1 MNIVL
6 LVTALAVLFIVIA
19 ACEPVAARLRLP
31 YSVVLAVVGAM
42 LGTLALWL
50 QRSGV
55 AASFP
60 PEVAD
65 LLALPIRS
73 SVFLY
78 MFLPTLLFQVSLS
91 LNIRRMIDD
100 WVPIL
105 VMAVVAVLVSTLAI
119 GFALQPFSSMSLA
132 ACLLLGSIV
141 STTDPSAVVSIFRS
155 IAAPQ
160 RLTRIVEGE
169 SLLNDAAAIALF
181 GFFLTFVMAG
191 VPDPTLREALVE
203 FPLLILGGLG
213 LGYLMARIALFL
225 MTRMASHP
233 TAQLSLSLALPY
245 LTYVLAEQGLH
256 ASGVIAVVT
265 AGIAMNLTGPGRLSP
280 ATWKLLSDIWEMLSH
295 WAGSLIFIV
304 AALLIP
310 RLIGRATGWD
320 LLLIG
325 IVALAAVV
333 ARGVMLSGLL
343 PLLTRFNLSPR
354 VERPYRVA
362 ILWGG
367 LRGAVTLALALAVT
381 ENPMVPPHVKR
392 EVGILA
398 TGFVLFTLL
407 AQGTTL
413 RWVIR
418 RLGLARLTP
427 LDLALSNQVIAVALQ
442 NVREGVAE
450 TVRERELDPQIV
462 RSEAKGF
469 GQRLARAVELAD
481 DSADDIP
488 DRDRITLGLVALAG
502 RERDAILA
510 AFRQQ
515 IISPRLAEAM
525 LVDVDRLIERT
536 RLQGRD
542 GYRAAGRRALG
553 LGRQHRIAVWAHN
566 RLKITRWLS
575 QLTSDR
581 FEMLLTQ
588 RLILGDLHG
597 LIDGKIRRIHGR
609 RVAEILHEMLKRRE
623 EETEQALEAL
633 RLQYPG
639 YSEEMVRSFIRRTA
653 LQLELREYEMLH
665 DDGLIGQELFMTLRQ
680 RIQVARGKKERRP
693 HLDLAVQKVEL
704 VRQFPLFA
712 EMEEDQLRALERL
725 LQTVY
730 VRPGDVLLRRG
741 DVPRKVFFIASGAV
755 ESDVAGQKVRLGRGE
770 MFGQL
775 AILTRKTRKA
785 QVTAISHGTLLSLD
799 EARFLELL
807 RRNKTL
813 QEAAVES
820 AARRNVTID
829 LSAI

>member
-1 MNIVL
+1 MTIVL
-6 LVTALAVLFIVIA
+6 LVAALAVLFIVIA

-31 YSVVLAVVGAM
+31 YSVVLAVVGAA

-55 AASFP
+55 AAGFR
-60 PEVAD
+60 PEVAE
-65 LLALPIRS
+65 LLSLPIRS

-119 GFALQPFSSMSLA
+119 GFALQPFSTMSLA

-160 RLTRIVEGE
+160 RLSRIVEGE

-191 VPDPTLREALVE
+191 VPDPTLRDALVQ
-203 FPLLILGGLG
+203 FPLLIVGGVA
-213 LGYLMARIALFL
+213 LGYGMARLALSL
-225 MTRMASHP
+225 MTRMATHP

-245 LTYVLAEQGLH
+245 LTYVLAESGLEV
-256 ASGVIAVVT
+256 SGVIAVVT
-265 AGIAMNLTGPGRLSP
+265 AGIAMNLAGPGRLSP
-280 ATWKLLSDIWEMLSH
+280 STWNLLGDTWEMLSH

-304 AALLIP
+304 TALLIP
-310 RLIGRATGWD
+310 RLIGRATAWD
-320 LLLIG
+320 LVLIG
-325 IVALAAVV
+325 IVVLAAVV

-343 PLLTRFNLSPR
+343 PLLTRLNLSPK

-407 AQGTTL
+407 VQGTTL
-413 RWVIR
+413 RLVIR

-450 TVRERELDPQIV
+450 SVRERELDPQIV
-462 RSEAKGF
+462 RAEAKSF
-469 GQRLARAVELAD
+469 GQRLARAVEMAD

-488 DRDRITLGLVALAG
+488 DRDRITLGLLALAG

-515 IISPRLAEAM
+515 IIPPRLAEAM
-525 LVDVDRLIERT
+525 LVDADRLIERT

-542 GYRAAGRRALG
+542 GYRSAGRLALG
-553 LGRQHRIAVWAHN
+553 YGRRHRLAVWAHN
-566 RLKITRWLS
+566 RLKISRWLS
-575 QLTSDR
+575 ELTSDR
-581 FEMLLTQ
+581 FEMLLAQ

-623 EETEQALEAL
+623 EETAQSLEAL

-653 LQLELREYEMLH
+653 LQLELREYETLR

-693 HLDLAVQKVEL
+693 RLDFALQKTEL

-712 EMEEDQLRALERL
+712 EMDETQLHALERL
-725 LQTVY
+725 LKTVY

-755 ESDVAGQKVRLGRGE
+755 ETDVAGQKVRLGRGD
-770 MFGQL
+770 MFGHL
-775 AILTRKTRKA
+775 AILTRKPRRA

-807 RRNKTL
+807 RRNTAL
-813 QEAAVES
+813 QQAAVES

-829 LSAI
+829 LGAI